1 MRNISRFWWIAP
13 LAIGALL
20 TANAYR
26 GSNETTPQ
34 VAGEP
39 EFVELEIG
47 KRAPDFQLPAATGDA
62 KQTVS
67 LYDQKNKKA
76 IVLMFIATR
85 CPVSNDYN
93 ERMAAVAK
101 AYAGK
106 GVQFFGINSNRTEP
120 ASEIAEHA
128 KSNGFTFPVLQ
139 DEGNRVADAYGAR
152 VTPEVYVLDSNMMLR
167 YHGRIDDS
175 QKPQAVQKNEL
186 REALDA
192 VLAGRAPANART
204 KAFGCSIKRAQKG

>member
-1 MRNISRFWWIAP
+1 MRINSRFWWIAP
-13 LAIGALL
+13 LALGVLL
-20 TANAYR
+20 TVSAFR
-26 GSNETTPQ
+26 GSNEASQDP
-34 VAGEP
+34 GET

-47 KRAPDFQLPAATGDA
+47 KRAPDFQLPVVTGNS
-62 KQTVS
+62 KQTVRLS
-67 LYDQKNKKA
+67 EQKGKKA

-85 CPVSNDYN
+85 CPISNDYN
-93 ERMAAVAK
+93 ERMAAIAK
-101 AYAGK
+101 DYATK

-128 KSNGFTFPVLQ
+128 KSNGFSFPILQ

-152 VTPEVYVLDSNMMLR
+152 VTPEVYVLDSNFVLR

-175 QKPQAVQKNEL
+175 QKPQGVQKHEL

-204 KAFGCSIKRAQKG
+204 KAFGCTIKRVQKG

>member
-1 MRNISRFWWIAP
+1 MRNHSRLWWIAP
-13 LAIGALL
+13 LALGALL
-20 TANAYR
+20 TASAFQP
-26 GSNETTPQ
+26 GKEITPQ

-47 KRAPDFQLPAATGDA
+47 KRAPDFQLPNVTGNS

-67 LYDQKNKKA
+67 LSGQKGKKA

-85 CPVSNDYN
+85 CPISNDYN
-93 ERMAAVAK
+93 ERMAAIAK
-101 AYAGK
+101 DYASK

-120 ASEIAEHA
+120 ATEIAEHA

-152 VTPEVYVLDSNMMLR
+152 VTPEVYVLDANMVLR

-175 QKPQAVQKNEL
+175 QKPQSVQRHEL
-186 REALDA
+186 REAIDA
-192 VLAGRAPANART
+192 VLAGRTPENVRT
-204 KAFGCSIKRAQKG
+204 KAFGCTIKRAQKG